1 MDSKNNNTN
10 DNASF
15 IADVM
20 NFAGNIACPFT
31 EGCSTLLEAGF
42 VFFIAFICVFV
53 IIFLI
58 ALVYV
63 AIERG
68 LFGKKKSL
76 PKIKDIKP
84 DSIHFH
90 VVSKKKIIKIL
101 CIDALL
107 ILGLIAVWSF
117 KIIPP
122 ITPNIL
128 YLLAAIIFIG
138 TLSLIISCDMHATIS
153 ADENKLYICYDYLFY
168 KRKIKEINLNQI
180 KKITI
185 VDDKI
190 KIITKFRRVLLTVE
204 PDSEAYIYFLRLK
217 QTLEV

>member
-1 MDSKNNNTN
+1 MDSKNNTN

-42 VFFIAFICVFV
+42 VFFIVFISIFVVIFLVALICVTV
-53 IIFLI
+53 
-58 ALVYV
+58 
-63 AIERG
+63 ERV
-68 LFGKKKSL
+68 LLGKKKSL

-101 CIDALL
+101 CIDVLL

-138 TLSLIISCDMHATIS
+138 TLSLIISCDMHATIT

-168 KRKIKEINLNQI
+168 KKKVKEIKLKRI
-180 KKITI
+180 KKIMI
-185 VDDKI
+185 IDDKI
-190 KIITKFRRVLLTVE
+190 KIITDFRHTLLTVE
-204 PDSEAYIYFLRLK
+204 QDSDAYACFLRLK
-217 QTLEV
+217 RDLNV